1 MMFRPRNDGLAGGGG
16 RGGARRGAGELG
28 PVQLCRRRLSHSC
41 PPPPAP
47 TRVPAATPRSQ
58 PPEEHKAQRGQR
70 PRHPGARPRQG
81 ARGSAGGWEP
91 RSQLLSSLAHSA
103 GGLAGQRAGRTRDAR
118 PLTVRTGLRA
128 PIPPGDSLGSTAGA
142 HRGRGAP
149 PGQPQG
155 CIGSNWRRF
164 LLFLSSRHPQPPS
177 PPPGKKEKKK
187 KKSWAAVAGKSLLS
201 HLPAPLSLPS
211 PRQVRTR
218 QRRRP
223 GPAARILGACSGRWP
238 PGREP
243 GGCFLSPSESRAPR
257 RDTSPLRGPEK
268 AKA

>member
-1 MMFRPRNDGLAGGGG
+1 M
-16 RGGARRGAGELG
+16 
-28 PVQLCRRRLSHSC
+28 S

-70 PRHPGARPRQG
+70 PHHPGARPRQG

-91 RSQLLSSLAHSA
+91 RSQPLSSLAHSA
-103 GGLAGQRAGRTRDAR
+103 HGLAGQRAGRTRDAR
-118 PLTVRTGLRA
+118 PLTVRAGLRA
-128 PIPPGDSLGSTAGA
+128 PIPPGDSLGSAAGA

-164 LLFLSSRHPQPPS
+164 LLFLCPRPPRRRRRLL
-177 PPPGKKEKKK
+177 GKGKKK

-223 GPAARILGACSGRWP
+223 GPAARTLGACSGRRP
-238 PGREP
+238 RGREP
-243 GGCFLSPSESRAPR
+243 SGCFLSPSQSRAPR
-257 RDTSPLRGPEK
+257 RDASPLRGPEK